1 MIKVTVTPGDTGVE
15 DRREYRLQSHRDLM
29 MTEVNFTVSRSI
41 KQISYLTHCGLNKT
55 SYVRSLAW
63 QWICLLLNMTSPH
76 NMPSSSSPLLLLPRQ
91 SVYWSVKAIKNIN
104 HLDLAKYEATDHNNF
119 NDKLSQTVLL
129 KLEREIVEKEKIN
142 LERGREEK
150 EEKEKKEKAR
160 HSEIFKC

>member
-1 MIKVTVTPGDTGVE
+1 
-15 DRREYRLQSHRDLM
+15 
-29 MTEVNFTVSRSI
+29 
-41 KQISYLTHCGLNKT
+41 
-55 SYVRSLAW
+55 
-63 QWICLLLNMTSPH
+63 
-76 NMPSSSSPLLLLPRQ
+76 MPSSSNPLLLLPRQ